1 MTTRVRAGGIAGN
14 TVSNAMLKD
23 DSVDSD
29 ILANTIN
36 ITAGQIVY
44 PGMPL
49 QIQNTN
55 FTDHLSYGSSDSTG
69 AATGVT
75 NGFSVI
81 PSNIYVNVTAIRS
94 NSKYFCMFDGNAGC
108 SADSTALGDWIG
120 GWGFV
125 VDPAGGTSWT
135 QFGSG
140 TNTSNTNNVKF
151 FSARADASGGGNDT
165 WWSMQLCG
173 NAMYTST
180 AAAGATL
187 RFAIEYFH
195 YDGVHHETMYINR
208 RTTSGAQAGNSA
220 YQGGLATSLTVWE
233 IAT

>member
-1 MTTRVRAGGIAGN
+1 MTTRVRAGGIASN

-29 ILANTIN
+29 ILANAIN

-55 FTDHLSYGSSDSTG
+55 FTTHLSYGSSDSTG
-69 AATGVT
+69 VATGVT

-81 PSNIYVNVTAIRS
+81 PSNIYVNVTAVRS
-94 NSKYFCMFDGNAGC
+94 NSKYFCMFDGNAST

-140 TNTSNTNNVKF
+140 SNPSNLNNLKF
-151 FSARADASGGGNDT
+151 FSARADAAGAGNDT

-195 YDGVHHETMYINR
+195 YDHAHHETLYINR
-208 RTTSGAQAGNSA
+208 RANSAAQSGNNA

>member
-1 MTTRVRAGGIAGN
+1 MTTRVRAGGIASN
-14 TVSNAMLKD
+14 TISNAMLKD

-29 ILANTIN
+29 ILANAIN

-49 QIQNTN
+49 QVQNTN
-55 FTDHLSYGSSDSTG
+55 FNTHLSYGSADGTG
-69 AATGVT
+69 VATGVT
-75 NGFSVI
+75 GGFSVI
-81 PSNIYVNVTAIRS
+81 PSNIYVNVTAVRS
-94 NSKYFCMFDGNAGC
+94 NSKYFCMFDGNSST
-108 SADSTALGDWIG
+108 SADSTLGDWIG
-120 GWGFV
+120 GFGFV

-135 QFGSG
+135 QFASG
-140 TNTSNTNNVKF
+140 TNTSNTNNIKF
-151 FSARADASGGGNDT
+151 FSARADASGAGNDT

-195 YDGVHHETMYINR
+195 YDYTTHETLYINR
-208 RTTSGAQAGNSA
+208 RSTSSAQAGNAS

>member
-1 MTTRVRAGGIAGN
+1 MTTKVRAGGIASN
-14 TVSNAMLKD
+14 TVSSAML
-23 DSVDSD
+23 
-29 ILANTIN
+29 ANAIN

-69 AATGVT
+69 AATGLT

-81 PSNIYVNVTAIRS
+81 PSNTYVNVTAIRS
-94 NSKYFCMFDGNAGC
+94 NSKYFCMFDGNASC
-108 SADSTALGDWIG
+108 SAETAVGDWIG
-120 GWGFV
+120 AWGFV

-135 QFGSG
+135 PLGSG

-151 FSARADASGGGNDT
+151 FASRADASGAGNDN

-180 AAAGATL
+180 AAAGASL

-195 YDGVHHETMYINR
+195 YDGAGHETMYINR
-208 RTTSGAQAGNSA
+208 RANSGGQAGNSP

>member
-1 MTTRVRAGGIAGN
+1 MTTRVRAGGIASN

-29 ILANTIN
+29 ILANAIN

-81 PSNIYVNVTAIRS
+81 PSNIYVNVTAVRA
-94 NSKYFCMFDGNAGC
+94 NSKYFCMFDGNMT
-108 SADSTALGDWIG
+108 SSTESSIGDWIG

-140 TNTSNTNNVKF
+140 TNTTATSNVKF
-151 FSARADASGGGNDT
+151 FTSRADASGAGNDNY
-165 WWSMQLCG
+165 WSMQCNG

-180 AAAGATL
+180 AAAGASL

-195 YDGVHHETMYINR
+195 YDASNHETLYINR
-208 RTTSGAQAGNSA
+208 RGGVETGVNV
-220 YQGGLATSLTVWE
+220 YRGGLASSLTVWE